1 MRKLSILSF
10 LLLLS
15 STVVWG
21 QDVIVP
27 ADADFFN
34 APSYVIVV
42 ISGVL
47 LAFGFQFLLTVLS
60 VAAGITSIGDLKEA
74 YVENKYKDLGEEE
87 DDDDNKF
94 EKETNVP
101 LGVKVTS
108 GLGIW
113 NVITVAI
120 SLFGAS
126 YLALQLIPI
135 TTDMTKVSLALVIW
149 AAFFMLVFYLE
160 GRMIGTIVGGLV
172 STAVAGLKA
181 SGSAISSIFTPS
193 PASQVKSITNDAIEK
208 MRKEFSAE
216 FDTEGVMKSIQK
228 YVDKQADKVPEY
240 STLKK
245 DLEEIAVR
253 AAKAGKGSQGT
264 AARWMAIQS
273 IINMGIQAASNT
285 DTEEGQKK
293 ADDLKQLLSDVKA
306 AYDRGDDWQES
317 LKNVVALTPADEE
330 KVDQQIDNIKAKLQ
344 STDDNGMSVERLQEL
359 FNEFQNNPQ
368 EHIQHAMAKVR
379 SWDRD
384 TIINMLD
391 DNTSLDRA
399 QLNHY
404 ADRIQNAIHVASE
417 RLGITNEDP
426 YIDNMMTSFEAKV
439 KTYVDGMNA
448 PGIRYDLLKN
458 DIKRAINDPSQSM
471 AIVKNRVNTFDK
483 DTMTAVLT
491 STPWVNRADIDNLA
505 ITIEEARNEVAHQ
518 LERVNSKITSTINNA
533 ERKAVIQAEHLRQT
547 AASAAWWLVVAII
560 VSAGAAIAGGLI
572 SI

>member
-60 VAAGITSIGDLKEA
+60 VAAGITTIGNLKEA
-74 YVENKYKDLGEEE
+74 YVENKYKNLGEEE
-87 DDDDNKF
+87 EEEEDHL
-94 EKETNVP
+94 EKSIP
-101 LGVKVTS
+101 MGVKVTS
-108 GLGIW
+108 SLGLW

-120 SLFGAS
+120 SLFAAS
-126 YLALQLIPI
+126 YLALQLVPI

-149 AAFFMLVFYLE
+149 AAFFMFVFYLE

-208 MRKEFSAE
+208 MREEFSAE

-228 YVDKQADKVPEY
+228 YVDKQAEKVPEY

-245 DLEEIAVR
+245 DLEEIAVK
-253 AAKAGKGSQGT
+253 AAKAGKGSKGT

-273 IINMGIQAASNT
+273 VVNMGIQAASNT
-285 DTEEGQKK
+285 DTEEGQQK
-293 ADDLKQLLSDVKA
+293 ADELKQLLADIKA

-344 STDDNGMSVERLQEL
+344 TSDDSSMSVERLQEL

-368 EHIQHAMAKVR
+368 EHIQYAMAKVR
-379 SWDRD
+379 SWDRE
-384 TIINMLD
+384 TIVNMLD
-391 DNTSLDRA
+391 ENTSLDKA
-399 QLNHY
+399 QLHHY
-404 ADRIQNAIHVASE
+404 ADRIQNTIHVATE

-426 YIDNMMTSFEAKV
+426 YIDNMMTSFERKV
-439 KTYVDGMNA
+439 KAYVDGMHA

-458 DIKRAINDPSQSM
+458 DLKRAINDPSQSM
-471 AIVKNRVNTFDK
+471 AIVRNRINTFDK
-483 DTMTAVLT
+483 DTMTAILT

-505 ITIEEARNEVAHQ
+505 MTIEEARDEVAHQ
-518 LERVNSKITSTINNA
+518 LEKVNSKITSTINNA

-560 VSAGAAIAGGLI
+560 ISAGAAVAGGLI
-572 SI
+572 SV